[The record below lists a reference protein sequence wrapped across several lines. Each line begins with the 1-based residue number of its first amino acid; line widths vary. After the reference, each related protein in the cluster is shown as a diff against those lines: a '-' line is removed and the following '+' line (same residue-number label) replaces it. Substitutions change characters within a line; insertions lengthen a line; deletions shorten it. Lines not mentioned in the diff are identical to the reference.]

1 MNAEVAA
8 AENVFQGRY
17 EILSLLRKEDLAALY
32 EGRQLATGQRVA
44 IKVLR
49 PGRDGGSPDAARRRG
64 ARFRREMRFC
74 AQLHHP
80 HIVRLI
86 DSGQTDAGQL
96 YSVFELVPGQSL
108 AELLEAEGA
117 LEPHEAR
124 HLMLQVLD
132 ALSCAHGRGVV
143 HGGLR
148 PGAITIVLTGARRNA
163 LVLDFGIGAAIAGA
177 RGDADETPA
186 ESAPVYAAPEQ
197 RRGFPPTARSDLY
210 AWGLVF
216 LECLTGRPA
225 VIGAAAPAGPHRP
238 GRPPPVRI
246 PPALLGHPLGA
257 LLRRTI
263 LEDLG
268 ARSVTAESLLRE
280 LEACSTAELRREDLI
295 EPAAAPAPVRPGG
308 AAEAAED
315 RSAIEP
321 TARASWAAAQRGIGP
336 SVAGAAREDAAWPE
350 TLVRPAAR
358 GAEPTGGAEPGAGG
372 AEPGAGGAE
381 PAADGAV
388 PASRPRE
395 AERRPLTA
403 VCCVVT
409 AAGPGM
415 AAMEVEEIDE
425 LFGEVQELCAEVAR
439 RHRGR
444 FAGALGD
451 QVLLHFGFPVAQEDD
466 ARRAARAALEI
477 AARIRGRSA
486 RLSAERG
493 IAIDVRAGI
502 HTGIVVA
509 LEGQQHIQHLGVTL
523 QTAARLGA
531 LAAPGAVQASG
542 DTHQL
547 LRGAFELE
555 ATELR
560 VSLGSARAAPVYR
573 VREELPREAPERP
586 GPGDEAAPLFGR
598 EQELAL
604 LIQRWR
610 QIRRSA
616 GQSVLVT
623 GGPGIGKSRLALELA
638 RRLRLGP
645 GDWLECRCMNDRRH
659 SPLHP
664 VVDLLERLLEPDAG
678 DTSRSRL
685 ERLEALLSAYPFDLS
700 DAVPVLAALLSIP
713 LGDRYAPPQDPPQ
726 RQKERTF
733 ATLLSLLFERAER
746 RPVLIVV
753 EDLHWADALTI
764 EWLGALVAEISSAR
778 VLALMTARPE
788 FVPSWPTSGMLQ
800 IQLGRLDRAHVQ
812 AMTAAIAGGRAL
824 PGEVLEQIARRA
836 DGVPLFIEELTR
848 MVLESG
854 ALREE
859 GDRHVLAG
867 PLSEVAIPTTL
878 RGLLMA
884 RLDRLGRAKETA
896 QAAAVLGRE
905 FSGEVLGAVS
915 ALGPEAVEED
925 LERLVA
931 ADLVHRRHR
940 ARSAV
945 YMFRHAL
952 LRDAAYESLPR
963 RTRQQAH
970 ARSARAI
977 EERFPEIAEA
987 RPELLSWHHASAGQ
1001 MRQAIA
1007 YAERAAERA
1016 LQRPA
1021 GRVDETEAVT
1031 HLHNALGWLSALPE
1045 GRDRAMT
1052 ELRLNN
1058 LLILALLDRRGYM
1071 NPELVAAVRRCEEL
1085 NDSLG
1090 ESPLTTPTLGAMFVY
1105 HHVRSP
1111 RREARAVADRLVAS
1125 AERAGDTGQLVW
1137 SLPLLGQCLWIEG
1150 KLPEARASLERVLAL
1165 YSPEAHGGQVFVY
1178 GLDARVYAEITL
1190 SVVLCLMGYTR
1201 EALAHGEAAA
1211 AWAHRLQ
1218 HVTSIGM
1225 AQLYRL
1231 MVYHACRMRANLA
1244 TESRELTELVDRER
1258 LWFRDYCWTLRCS
1271 VDGDLDRLMEHVAT
1285 LRDAGL
1291 LLGMT
1296 YYPSLEAEL
1305 MAERAQHAAAIERLD
1320 DCLRTA
1326 ERMGEEYYVPELYRL
1341 KAASVL
1347 ACDPGASGGE
1357 ACLQQAIVRARA
1369 QGARLPELRA
1379 TLALCRTLLG
1389 QRRDD
1394 EALVLLSELDH
1405 WPAEYAALPELA
1417 EARGLLRELSDERR
1431 CA

>member
-1 MNAEVAA
+1 
-8 AENVFQGRY
+8 
-17 EILSLLRKEDLAALY
+17 
-32 EGRQLATGQRVA
+32 
-44 IKVLR
+44 
-49 PGRDGGSPDAARRRG
+49 
-64 ARFRREMRFC
+64 
-74 AQLHHP
+74 
-80 HIVRLI
+80 
-86 DSGQTDAGQL
+86 
-96 YSVFELVPGQSL
+96 
-108 AELLEAEGA
+108 
-117 LEPHEAR
+117 
-124 HLMLQVLD
+124 
-132 ALSCAHGRGVV
+132 
-143 HGGLR
+143 
-148 PGAITIVLTGARRNA
+148 
-163 LVLDFGIGAAIAGA
+163 
-177 RGDADETPA
+177 
-186 ESAPVYAAPEQ
+186 
-197 RRGFPPTARSDLY
+197 
-210 AWGLVF
+210 
-216 LECLTGRPA
+216 
-225 VIGAAAPAGPHRP
+225 
-238 GRPPPVRI
+238 
-246 PPALLGHPLGA
+246 
-257 LLRRTI
+257 
-263 LEDLG
+263 
-268 ARSVTAESLLRE
+268 
-280 LEACSTAELRREDLI
+280 
-295 EPAAAPAPVRPGG
+295 
-308 AAEAAED
+308 
-315 RSAIEP
+315 
-321 TARASWAAAQRGIGP
+321 
-336 SVAGAAREDAAWPE
+336 
-350 TLVRPAAR
+350 
-358 GAEPTGGAEPGAGG
+358 
-372 AEPGAGGAE
+372 
-381 PAADGAV
+381 
-388 PASRPRE
+388 
-395 AERRPLTA
+395 
-403 VCCVVT
+403 
-409 AAGPGM
+409 M

-493 IAIDVRAGI
+493 IALDVRAGI
-502 HTGIVVA
+502 HTGVVVTR
-509 LEGQQHIQHLGVTL
+509 EGQQHIQHLGVTL

-560 VSLGSARAAPVYR
+560 VSQGSARAAPVYR

-586 GPGDEAAPLFGR
+586 GPGDEAAPVFGR

-604 LIQRWR
+604 LIQRWG
-610 QIRRSA
+610 QIRKSA

-645 GDWLECRCMNDRRH
+645 RDWLECRCMNDRRH

-812 AMTAAIAGGRAL
+812 AMTAEIAGGRAL

-931 ADLVHRRHR
+931 ADLLHRRHR
-940 ARSAV
+940 ARGAV

-1021 GRVDETEAVT
+1021 GRADETEAVT

-1045 GRDRAMT
+1045 DRERAMA
-1052 ELRLNN
+1052 EMRLNN
-1058 LLILALLDRRGYM
+1058 LLILALLERHGYTAV
-1071 NPELVAAVRRCEEL
+1071 EVEAAVRRCQEL
-1085 NDSLG
+1085 SETLG
-1090 ESPLTTPTLGAMFVY
+1090 DSPLTAPTLWAMFVY
-1105 HHVRSP
+1105 YHLRSH
-1111 RREARAVADRLVAS
+1111 RLEARAVAERLVAT
-1125 AERAGDTGQLVW
+1125 AERSGDTGQLVW

-1150 KLPEARASLERVLAL
+1150 KLPEARARLERVLAL
-1165 YSPEAHGGQVFVY
+1165 YDPEAHGGQAFIY

-1190 SVVLCLMGYTR
+1190 SVVLCLMGYPD
-1201 EALAHGEAAA
+1201 EGIAHGEAAVA
-1211 AWAHRLQ
+1211 SARALEHWN
-1218 HVTSIGM
+1218 SIGM
-1225 AQLYRL
+1225 AQLFL
-1231 MVYHACRMRANLA
+1231 VMVYHLCRTRRRLA
-1244 TESRELTELVDRER
+1244 AESRELVSLVDREK
-1258 LWFRDYCWTLRCS
+1258 LWFEGYCRSLCCWVEGDMERLAEHIEALRGS
-1271 VDGDLDRLMEHVAT
+1271 GV
-1285 LRDAGL
+1285 

-1296 YYPSLEAEL
+1296 YYPSLLAEL
-1305 MAERAQHAAAIERLD
+1305 MAERGRRGAALEQLD
-1320 DCLRTA
+1320 DCLRAA
-1326 ERMGEEYYVPELYRL
+1326 ERTGEVYYVPELYRL
-1341 KAASVL
+1341 RAAVL
-1347 ACDPGASGGE
+1347 LAGDACAPEGE
-1357 ACLQQAIVRARA
+1357 ECLRRAIAVAREQA
-1369 QGARLPELRA
+1369 ARLPEIRSS
-1379 TLALCRTLLG
+1379 LALCRVLVSRGRRDEARLLLG
-1389 QRRDD
+1389 DID
-1394 EALVLLSELDH
+1394 G
-1405 WPAEYAALPELA
+1405 WPREHGAMPELGA
-1417 EARGLLRELSDERR
+1417 ARAMLREISR
-1431 CA
+1431 

>member
-1 MNAEVAA
+1 MNAEVVA
-8 AENVFQGRY
+8 AESAFQGRY
-17 EILSLLRKEDLAALY
+17 EILSVLRKEDLATLY

-49 PGRDGGSPDAARRRG
+49 PGLDGGSPDAARRRG

-96 YSVFELVPGQSL
+96 YTVFELVPGQSL

-117 LEPHEAR
+117 LAPHEAR

-148 PGAITIVLTGARRNA
+148 PGAIAIVPTGARRNA
-163 LVLDFGIGAAIAGA
+163 LVLDFGIGAAVTGA
-177 RGDADETPA
+177 RGDGDETPA
-186 ESAPVYAAPEQ
+186 SVAPVYAAPEQ

-210 AWGLVF
+210 AWGIVF

-225 VIGAAAPAGPHRP
+225 ATGGAGPVGAP
-238 GRPPPVRI
+238 GPERPPPVRI
-246 PPALLGHPLGA
+246 PPALVGHPLGA

-280 LEACSTAELRREDLI
+280 LEACSTVGLRREDLI
-295 EPAAAPAPVRPGG
+295 GPAAPPAPLRPGG
-308 AAEAAED
+308 AAGAAQAN

-321 TARASWAAAQRGIGP
+321 TEEVPWASWAAAPRVPG
-336 SVAGAAREDAAWPE
+336 SSMAGAAREDAAWPG
-350 TLVRPAAR
+350 TLVRP
-358 GAEPTGGAEPGAGG
+358 GASGAEPGASGAEPAASG
-372 AEPGAGGAE
+372 AEPGASEAAP
-381 PAADGAV
+381 PAR
-388 PASRPRE
+388 SRE

-409 AAGPGM
+409 AAGPGI
-415 AAMEVEEIDE
+415 AAMEVDEVDE
-425 LFGEVQELCAEVAR
+425 LFGEAQELCAEVAR

-444 FAGALGD
+444 VAGALGD

-477 AARIRGRSA
+477 AARIRARSA
-486 RLSAERG
+486 RLAAERG
-493 IAIDVRAGI
+493 IALDVRAGI
-502 HTGIVVA
+502 HTGVVVA
-509 LEGQQHIQHLGVTL
+509 REGQQHLQHLGMTL

-531 LAAPGAVQASG
+531 LAAPGAVVASG
-542 DTHQL
+542 DTHRL
-547 LRGAFELE
+547 LRGAFDLE
-555 ATELR
+555 GTELR
-560 VSLGSARAAPVYR
+560 VSLGSARAVPVYR

-586 GPGDEAAPLFGR
+586 GPGGEAAPLFGR

-604 LIQRWR
+604 LIQRWE
-610 QIRRSA
+610 QIRKGA
-616 GQSVLVT
+616 GQSALVT
-623 GGPGIGKSRLALELA
+623 GGPGIGKSRLAMELV

-645 GDWLECRCMNDRRH
+645 RDWLECRCTNDRRH
-659 SPLHP
+659 SALHP
-664 VVDLLERLLEPDAG
+664 VVDLLERLLEPEAD

-685 ERLEALLSAYPFDLS
+685 ERLEALLAEYPFHLP

-713 LGDRYAPPQDPPQ
+713 LGDRYAPPLDPPQ
-726 RQKERTF
+726 RQKERTI

-746 RPVLIVV
+746 RPVLLVV
-753 EDLHWADALTI
+753 EDLHWADPVTL
-764 EWLGALVAEISSAR
+764 EWLGALVAEVSSAR

-788 FVPSWPTSGMLQ
+788 FAPPWPTSAMLQ
-800 IQLGRLDRAHVQ
+800 IQLGRLDRAHVE
-812 AMTAAIAGGRAL
+812 AMAAEIAGGRAL

-854 ALREE
+854 ALRDE
-859 GDRHVLAG
+859 GGRYALAE
-867 PLSEVAIPTTL
+867 PLCEVAIPTTL

-905 FSGEVLGAVS
+905 FSEEVLGAVS
-915 ALGPEAVEED
+915 PLGAKAVGED

-931 ADLVHRRHR
+931 ADLLHRRHR

-945 YMFRHAL
+945 YVFRHAL

-1016 LQRPA
+1016 LERPA
-1021 GRVDETEAVT
+1021 GRADETEAVT
-1031 HLHNALGWLSALPE
+1031 HLHSALGWLSALPE
-1045 GRDRAMT
+1045 GRERAMT

-1058 LLILALLDRRGYM
+1058 LLILALLERRGYM
-1071 NPELVAAVRRCEEL
+1071 NPELIAAVRRCEEL
-1085 NDSLG
+1085 NESLG
-1090 ESPLTTPTLGAMFVY
+1090 DSPLTTPTLGAMFVY

-1111 RREARAVADRLVAS
+1111 RHEARAVADRLVAS
-1125 AERAGDTGQLVW
+1125 AERSGDNAQLVW

-1150 KLPEARASLERVLAL
+1150 KLSEARVHLERVLAL
-1165 YSPEAHGGQVFVY
+1165 YRPEAHGGQVFVY
-1178 GLDARVYAEITL
+1178 GLDARIYAEITL
-1190 SVVLCLMGYTR
+1190 SIVLCLMGYPR
-1201 EALAHGEAAA
+1201 EALARGEAAA
-1211 AWAHRLQ
+1211 AWAYQLQ
-1218 HVTSIGM
+1218 HFTSIGM

-1231 MVYHACRMRANLA
+1231 MLYHHCRMRANLA
-1244 TESRELTELVDRER
+1244 TDSRELTEMVDRER
-1258 LWFRDYCWTLRCS
+1258 LWFRDYCWTLRRW
-1271 VDGDLDRLMEHVAT
+1271 VEGDLDRMMEHVDA
-1285 LRDAGL
+1285 LRSSGL

-1305 MAERAQHAAAIERLD
+1305 MAERAQHGAAIERFD

-1326 ERMGEEYYVPELYRL
+1326 ERMGEMYYVPELYRL

-1347 ACDPGASGGE
+1347 ARDPRAREGE
-1357 ACLQQAIVRARA
+1357 ECLQQAMMHARA
-1369 QGARLPELRA
+1369 QGARLPELRS
-1379 TLALCRTLLG
+1379 TLALCRVLLG
-1389 QRRDD
+1389 QRRND
-1394 EALVLLSELDH
+1394 EALVLLSELDR
-1405 WPAEYAALPELA
+1405 WPAEYAAMPEIA
-1417 EARGLLRELSDERR
+1417 ESRGLLREISGEPRG
-1431 CA
+1431 A

>member
-1 MNAEVAA
+1 MSAEAVAP
-8 AENVFQGRY
+8 ESVLQGRY
-17 EILSLLRKEDLAALY
+17 EILSLLCKEDLAAIY
-32 EGRQLATGQRVA
+32 EGRQLATGQPVA

-49 PGRDGGSPDAARRRG
+49 LGRDGGSAGAARRRG

-80 HIVRLI
+80 NIVPLI

-96 YSVFELVPGQSL
+96 YAVFELVAGQRL
-108 AELLEAEGA
+108 AELLAAEGA
-117 LEPHEAR
+117 LEPREAR

-143 HGGLR
+143 HGDLR
-148 PGAITIVLTGARRNA
+148 PGAVMIVPTGAQRSA
-163 LVLDFGIGAAIAGA
+163 LVLDFGIGAAAAGA
-177 RGDADETPA
+177 REGGDEPPA
-186 ESAPVYAAPEQ
+186 GVEALYAAPEQ

-225 VIGAAAPAGPHRP
+225 ATGAAAPVGALRP
-238 GRPPPVRI
+238 AHPPPVRI
-246 PPALLGHPLGA
+246 PPALLGHPLGG

-280 LEACSTAELRREDLI
+280 LEACSADELRREDLI
-295 EPAAAPAPVRPGG
+295 RPAAPLRPDDAGAATEPARSEIEAT
-308 AAEAAED
+308 AEVPW
-315 RSAIEP
+315 S
-321 TARASWAAAQRGIGP
+321 SWAAAPRVPG
-336 SVAGAAREDAAWPE
+336 SSLAGATGEDAAWPG
-350 TLVRPAAR
+350 TLVPPAELDATAAR
-358 GAEPTGGAEPGAGG
+358 PK
-372 AEPGAGGAE
+372 
-381 PAADGAV
+381 
-388 PASRPRE
+388 E

-403 VCCVVT
+403 VCCVVSAT
-409 AAGPGM
+409 GPGI
-415 AAMEVEEIDE
+415 AAMDVEEVDE
-425 LFGEVQELCAEVAR
+425 LFGEMQELCADVAR

-444 FAGALGD
+444 LAGALGD
-451 QVLLHFGFPVAQEDD
+451 QVLLHFGLPVAQEDD

-477 AARIRGRSA
+477 AARMRVRSA
-486 RLSAERG
+486 RLDAGRG
-493 IAIDVRAGI
+493 VALDVRAGI
-502 HTGIVVA
+502 HTGVVVA
-509 LEGQQHIQHLGVTL
+509 REGPQRIQHLGTTL

-531 LAAPGAVQASG
+531 LAAPGAVVASG

-547 LRGAFELE
+547 LRGAFALE
-555 ATELR
+555 ETELR
-560 VSLGSARAAPVYR
+560 VSLGSARPVPVYR

-586 GPGDEAAPLFGR
+586 GPGEAAAPMFGR
-598 EQELAL
+598 EQELDL
-604 LIQRWR
+604 LIQRWG
-610 QIRRSA
+610 QIRKGA

-623 GGPGIGKSRLALELA
+623 GGPGIGKSRLALELF
-638 RRLRLGP
+638 RRLSPEPR
-645 GDWLECRCMNDRRH
+645 DWLECRCVNDRRH
-659 SPLHP
+659 SALHP
-664 VVDLLERLLEPDAG
+664 IVDLLERHLEPDVG

-685 ERLEALLSAYPFDLS
+685 DRLEGLLSRYPFDLA

-713 LGDRYAPPQDPPQ
+713 LGERYAPLTDPPP

-733 ATLLSLLFERAER
+733 ATLLSLLFEKAEK
-746 RPVLIVV
+746 RPVLLVV
-753 EDLHWADALTI
+753 EDLHWADPATI
-764 EWLGALVAEISSAR
+764 EWLGALVSEISSAR

-788 FVPSWPTSGMLQ
+788 FVPPWPTSGTLQ
-800 IQLGRLDRAHVQ
+800 IQLGRLERAHVE
-812 AMTAAIAGGRAL
+812 AMAAGIGGGRAL
-824 PGEVLEQIARRA
+824 PGAVVEQIVRRA
-836 DGVPLFIEELTR
+836 DGVPLFVEELTR

-854 ALREE
+854 ALRGE
-859 GDRHVLAG
+859 GDRYVAAEA
-867 PLSEVAIPTTL
+867 LSEIAIPTTL

-896 QAAAVLGRE
+896 QVAAVLGRE
-905 FSGEVLGAVS
+905 FSEEVLGAVS
-915 ALGPEAVEED
+915 PLGEEAVRED
-925 LERLVA
+925 VEKLIA
-931 ADLVHRRHR
+931 ADLLHTRHR
-940 ARSAV
+940 ARSVA

-963 RTRQQAH
+963 RTRKQAH

-987 RPELLSWHHASAGQ
+987 RPELLAWHHASAGQ

-1021 GRVDETEAVT
+1021 GRADETEAVT
-1031 HLHNALGWLSALPE
+1031 HVHSALGWLSALPDDRE
-1045 GRDRAMT
+1045 RAMT

-1071 NPELVAAVRRCEEL
+1071 APELVAAVRRCEEL
-1085 NDSLG
+1085 NESLG
-1090 ESPLTTPTLGAMFVY
+1090 ESPLTTATLGAMFVY

-1111 RREARAVADRLVAS
+1111 RREARAVAERLVVT
-1125 AERAGDTGQLVW
+1125 AERSGDTGQLVW

-1150 KLPEARASLERVLAL
+1150 KLPEARAHLERVLAL
-1165 YSPEAHGGQVFVY
+1165 YNPEAHGGQVFVY

-1190 SVVLCLMGYTR
+1190 SVVLCLMGYPR
-1201 EALAHGEAAA
+1201 EALACGEAAA

-1218 HVTSIGM
+1218 HFTSVGM

-1231 MVYHACRMRANLA
+1231 MVYHGCRMRADLA
-1244 TESRELTELVDRER
+1244 EESRELAALVDRER
-1258 LWFRDYCWTLRCS
+1258 LWFKDYCWTFCCWAER
-1271 VDGDLDRLMEHVAT
+1271 DMERLTEHVDA
-1285 LRDAGL
+1285 LRSTGL

-1305 MAERAQHAAAIERLD
+1305 MAERAEHGAAIERLD

-1326 ERMGEEYYVPELYRL
+1326 ERMGEVYYVPELYRL

-1347 ACDPGASGGE
+1347 ACDRRAPEGE
-1357 ACLQQAIVRARA
+1357 ACLRQAIVHARA
-1369 QGARLPELRA
+1369 QGARLPELRSA
-1379 TLALCRTLLG
+1379 LALCRTLLE

-1394 EALVLLSELDH
+1394 EALVLLSELDR
-1405 WPAEYAALPELA
+1405 WPAEYAGMPELA
-1417 EARGLLRELSDERR
+1417 EARGLLRAHAGDPRR
-1431 CA
+1431 A